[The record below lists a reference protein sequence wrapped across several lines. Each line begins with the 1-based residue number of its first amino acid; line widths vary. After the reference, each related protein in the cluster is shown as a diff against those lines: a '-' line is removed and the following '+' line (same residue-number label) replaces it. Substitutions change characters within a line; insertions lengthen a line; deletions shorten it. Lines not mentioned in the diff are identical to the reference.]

1 MHVPPNTATH
11 SSLDFLWLCNSNP
24 LTFITTRS
32 PRTSRIFHSLE
43 CARAVPQFPRGH
55 PNFFRKPD
63 CFYQAGQQVLA
74 VSHTAPLSF
83 PPVGLPI
90 SPQPACG
97 WGTFCSL
104 SPSCFPNLSLSPG
117 TSDTSW
123 EVPHCWAPSL
133 ASGRKKV
140 DSVGD

>member
-11 SSLDFLWLCNSNP
+11 SSLDFLWLCSSNP
-24 LTFITTRS
+24 LTFITTCS

-43 CARAVPQFPRGH
+43 CARAVPQFPRVH

-74 VSHTAPLSF
+74 VSHTTPLSF

-97 WGTFCSL
+97 RGTPSSL
-104 SPSCFPNLSLSPG
+104 SPRCFPNLSLSPG
-117 TSDTSW
+117 ILILPGKCPTAGL
-123 EVPHCWAPSL
+123 HL
-133 ASGRKKV
+133 
-140 DSVGD
+140 